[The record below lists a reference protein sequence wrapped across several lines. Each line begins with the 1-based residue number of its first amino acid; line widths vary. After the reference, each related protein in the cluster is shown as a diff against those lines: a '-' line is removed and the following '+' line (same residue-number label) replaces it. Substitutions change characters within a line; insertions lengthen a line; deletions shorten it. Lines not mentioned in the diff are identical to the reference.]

1 MITAGFIGRA
11 EAAVTKGYHWAKI
24 ILACVTVLVA
34 EMAFLGLSTGD
45 VDWRAVAVSLALA
58 WGVIQFVEFFLLKDA
73 IENSIAKGV
82 VDWVREN
89 IKVTE
94 VDEPA
99 PAPAPAPASAP
110 ATASSSAP
118 ATASSSAPT
127 PTSSSA
133 PTPAPTKSVAPKSS
147 SAIEGRRRT
156 DDGGQTAEDGRQKVD
171 ERT

>member
-34 EMAFLGLSTGD
+34 EMAFLGLGTGD

-99 PAPAPAPASAP
+99 PAPAPASAP
-110 ATASSSAP
+110 ATASSSAL
-118 ATASSSAPT
+118 
-127 PTSSSA
+127 
-133 PTPAPTKSVAPKSS
+133 TPAPTKPVAPKSS

-156 DDGGQTAEDGRQKVD
+156 DEGGHTAEDGRQKVD